1 MWEGDSRSRCGR
13 MGGGVASRVGRIGR
27 FLAVLAA
34 LVLIATSVMPLVADA
49 RGDSSAA
56 HAHHGFG
63 HDDHDDGHG
72 PDGSGTGDLAH
83 HAQSHA
89 QTLATACPSA
99 MPTTVMGA
107 DVRFQVI
114 HHLARRSREGR
125 APFEPPRG

>member
-1 MWEGDSRSRCGR
+1 M
-13 MGGGVASRVGRIGR
+13 
-27 FLAVLAA
+27 
-34 LVLIATSVMPLVADA
+34 LIATSVMPLVADA

-114 HHLARRSREGR
+114 HHLAREEPRRPGAVR
-125 APFEPPRG
+125 AAQGLRLAFIFKGCKYFRI

>member
-1 MWEGDSRSRCGR
+1 
-13 MGGGVASRVGRIGR
+13 VGRIGR

-56 HAHHGFG
+56 HAHQGFG

-89 QTLATACPSA
+89 QTLATAYPSA

-107 DVRFQVI
+107 DVRFQVVQ
-114 HHLARRSREGR
+114 HLTRRSREGR

>member
-1 MWEGDSRSRCGR
+1 

-56 HAHHGFG
+56 HAHH
-63 HDDHDDGHG
+63 
-72 PDGSGTGDLAH
+72 
-83 HAQSHA
+83 AQSHA
-89 QTLATACPSA
+89 QTLATAYPSA